1 MSECKHGLKSGC
13 AYCHAAAP
21 TPTSRPPQQ
30 PKRRGRSA
38 QLSEKMNDRMT
49 SLKKRLKDL
58 RGG

>member
-1 MSECKHGLKSGC
+1 MSECKHGLKGGC
-13 AYCHAAAP
+13 VYCHTTTSAP
-21 TPTSRPPQQ
+21 RPPQ
-30 PKRRGRSA
+30 PKRRGRGT